1 MDQKEKAIMS
11 KGKKQMLVACVVLA
25 VLIGCYCGAK
35 QYSAKVDEKKQAD
48 AAANIVQI
56 TDFQI
61 ADVTAFS
68 YTSADLEAAFVL
80 DGEAWKYTADESLE
94 IDTAKVESFLEN
106 FNAIE
111 SENVI
116 EDTEN
121 AEEFGLEDPMSSI
134 TFEFA
139 DGETLTCTVG
149 EYNDV
154 LGVYYFATDAG
165 EAVYTVSG
173 TVANK
178 LSNTVDNF
186 VVEEEEE
193 ETAETSEENIS
204 ETEEI
209 SETDEENPSET
220 EE

>member
-1 MDQKEKAIMS
+1 MS
-11 KGKKQMLVACVVLA
+11 KGKKQMLIALA
-25 VLIGCYCGAK
+25 VLVVISGCYAGAK
-35 QYSAKVDEKKQAD
+35 VYSAKVTEKAQAEE
-48 AAANIVQI
+48 AAKVTQI

-80 DGEAWKYTADESLE
+80 DGETWKYTTDESLE
-94 IDTAKVESFLEN
+94 IDTEKIESFLEN
-106 FNAIE
+106 FNAIQ

-116 EDTEN
+116 EDMEN
-121 AEEFGLEDPMSSI
+121 AEEFGLEEPMSAI

-139 DGETLTCTVG
+139 DGTTLTCTVG

-154 LGVYYFATDAG
+154 LGVYYFTTDAG
-165 EAVYTVSG
+165 DAVYTVSG

-186 VVEEEEE
+186 IVEEEEE
-193 ETAETSEENIS
+193 AEETSEE
-204 ETEEI
+204 ET
-209 SETDEENPSET
+209 SETDEE
-220 EE
+220 